1 MPTYYIF
8 YYASI
13 IDGSLIL
20 IPIILQI
27 EILYNYYQPLPY
39 VHDCLDTLLDVSHD
53 TCVILHMLNMQQ
65 NTSCSS
71 YLLLD
76 NGHKNIWLWV

>member
-1 MPTYYIF
+1 MLTYYTF

-20 IPIILQI
+20 ISIIPQI
-27 EILYNYYQPLPY
+27 ETLYNHYQPLPY
-39 VHDCLDTLLDVSHD
+39 VHDCLDTLLDVSLY
-53 TCVILHMLNMQQ
+53 TYAILHMLNMPQ

-76 NGHKNIWLWV
+76 ITS